1 MSGSQLCFF
10 EPDGDRYVPT
20 GLGVSPWNGHS
31 QNGVSL
37 AGLVAHVAAKVPAPV
52 PMLPTRLSI
61 DILGAVPMA
70 PLTARTSVL
79 REGKRIQMLDVAL
92 EAGGEVKL
100 RATLTRIR
108 TAEAPRVETP
118 LTRPFPADQRP
129 ERGQSWFEWIAVE
142 GVHREA
148 GPGAWWINFDID
160 VVADSPVTPW
170 ERLAMSSD
178 FGNGVAPPLPFDGWN
193 LANVD
198 IALHLTRLPR
208 SAWLLVDAFS
218 ETAGN
223 GFGMSTTR
231 IGDLEGMIGG
241 AHQSLFI
248 DRRD

>member
-1 MSGSQLCFF
+1 MSGSQLSFF
-10 EPDGDRYVPT
+10 ERDGERYVPT

-37 AGLVAHVAAKVPAPV
+37 AGLAAHVAAQIPSPV
-52 PMLPTRLSI
+52 EMLPTRLSL
-61 DILGAVPMA
+61 DILGAVPMT
-70 PLTARTSVL
+70 PLTARTNVL
-79 REGKRIQMLDVAL
+79 REGKRIQILDVAL
-92 EAGGEVKL
+92 EAEGVVKL

-108 TAEAPRVETP
+108 TAAAPSHETP
-118 LTRPFPADQRP
+118 LTKPFPADA
-129 ERGQSWFEWIAVE
+129 ERRQGQSWFHVIQLDDGRRE
-142 GVHREA
+142 GA
-148 GPGAWWINFDID
+148 PGAWWINLDVD
-160 VVADSPVTPW
+160 VVAGSPVTPW
-170 ERLAMSSD
+170 ERLAMASD
-178 FGNGVAPPLPFDGWN
+178 FGNGVAPPLPFKDWN

-208 SAWLLVDAFS
+208 SEWLLVDAFS

-248 DRRD
+248 ERRG